1 MRLRGSASNISVR
14 NWLPAFSE
22 AASIIVVLIGTL
34 GLLGWALDF
43 SLLTRVKPQFV
54 AINPLTAL
62 AFVFSGTGL
71 WLRSREARGHEALM
85 GKIAFA
91 LGLVI
96 GLIGVLRLAQHFL
109 DFDFRIDQILFR
121 SKLGNLDPYPGAD
134 MVLKEAVC
142 FLFSGAALMLFNFQT
157 AQGFRPAQ
165 ALILA
170 QGLIALLA
178 LLGYGYRALSL
189 YKSGSAIPVAMTSAL
204 ASGLW
209 TLGALSAHPD
219 RGVMQVITSP
229 TTGGAMAR
237 RLLPMALLV
246 PILLAALWLLGEK
259 AGYLETGAGVS
270 LFAISIVIIFTA
282 LIWWNARL
290 LFKADLERMR
300 TEKHLAVQYK
310 STRALAEAGDL
321 PQAFSRILEAICQS
335 IGWPLGIGW
344 IVDEKANVLR
354 CVSLWVSSE
363 LKAKEFIDF
372 TRKSTFESGEG
383 LPGRVWAAGQPV
395 WIEDVV
401 PDPNFPRSKSAL
413 KAGLHGAFAFPVRL
427 GSEKLGVIECFSQKV
442 ERPDQALLEMLSAI
456 GSQIGQFIERQR
468 AEERLRETSSELT
481 RSNTDLQQF
490 AYVASHDLFEPLR
503 MVRSFLQLLREHSTG
518 KLDKDSEEFIHF
530 ALDGANRMQALI
542 GDLLAY
548 SRVDQRG
555 QLMEPTDCNQVLEAA
570 LANLKV
576 AIDETGAR
584 IYHQLLPTVRGD
596 IVQLIQLF
604 QNLVGNAIKFHGQ
617 RPPRVD
623 ISVHQNDSEWI
634 FTFRD
639 NGIGIDPKH
648 FERIFEIFQRL
659 HTRTEY
665 PGTGIGLSICKRIVE
680 RHGGRIWVESQLGE
694 GSAFSFSLP
703 VMKSDGPSMKS
714 EEVPPSP
721 LVKATE
727 QP

>member
-1 MRLRGSASNISVR
+1 MGI
-14 NWLPAFSE
+14 
-22 AASIIVVLIGTL
+22 
-34 GLLGWALDF
+34 
-43 SLLTRVKPQFV
+43 
-54 AINPLTAL
+54 
-62 AFVFSGTGL
+62 
-71 WLRSREARGHEALM
+71 WLRSREGSGNEDLT
-85 GKIAFA
+85 GKIAFV
-91 LGLVI
+91 LGSIV
-96 GLIGVLRLAQHFL
+96 GLIGLLRLAQYFFG
-109 DFDFRIDQILFR
+109 FDFRIDQLLFG
-121 SKLGNLDPYPGAD
+121 SKLGNPGLYPEAD
-134 MVLKEAVC
+134 MALKEAVC
-142 FLFSGAALMLFNFQT
+142 FLFSGAALTLFNFQT
-157 AQGFRPAQ
+157 KQGFRPAQ

-178 LLGYGYRALSL
+178 LLGYGYRAFSL
-189 YKSGSAIPVAMTSAL
+189 YKAGSAIPIAMPSAL
-204 ASGLW
+204 ASALW
-209 TLGALSAHPD
+209 TLGALSARPD
-219 RGVMQVITSP
+219 RGIMQVITSP

-270 LFAISIVIIFTA
+270 LFAISIIIIFTA

-290 LFKADLERMR
+290 LFKADLERTR

-354 CVSLWVSSE
+354 CVSLWSSTE
-363 LKAKEFIDF
+363 LKAKEFIDL
-372 TRKSTFESGEG
+372 TRGSTFESGKG
-383 LPGRVWAAGQPV
+383 LPGRVWATGQPV

-401 PDPNFPRSKSAL
+401 PDPNFPRAKSAL
-413 KAGLHGAFAFPVRL
+413 NAELHGAFAFPVRL
-427 GSEKLGVIECFSQKV
+427 GPEKLGVIECFSQKI
-442 ERPDQALLEMLSAI
+442 ERPDEALLEMLTAI

-468 AEERLRETSSELT
+468 AEEQLRHTSSELT

-503 MVRSFLQLLREHSTG
+503 MVRSFLQLLREHSAE
-518 KLDKDSEEFIHF
+518 KLDKESEEFINF

-555 QLMEPTDCNQVLEAA
+555 QSMEPTDCNQVLEAA

-576 AIDETGAR
+576 AIDESGAK
-584 IYHQLLPTVRGD
+584 IYHQPLPTVRGD

-604 QNLVGNAIKFHGQ
+604 QNLVGNAIKFHGKQ
-617 RPPRVD
+617 PPRVD
-623 ISVHQNDSEWI
+623 ISVNQKDPEWI
-634 FTFRD
+634 FSFRD

-680 RHGGRIWVESQLGE
+680 RHGGRMWVESKPGE
-694 GSAFSFSLP
+694 GSAFYFSLP
-703 VMKSDGPSMKS
+703 VIKSDAAPS
-714 EEVPPSP
+714 VAP
-721 LVKATE
+721 VKASE
-727 QP
+727 RL

>member
-1 MRLRGSASNISVR
+1 MRVRGSASDISVR
-14 NWLPAFSE
+14 NWSPAFSE
-22 AASIIVVLIGTL
+22 AASIAVVFVGAL
-34 GLLGWALDF
+34 GLLGWGLDF

-54 AINPLTAL
+54 AINPLAAL
-62 AFVFSGTGL
+62 TFVFSGMGL
-71 WLRSREARGHEALM
+71 WLRAREGSGNEALRAKF
-85 GKIAFA
+85 GFV
-91 LGLVI
+91 LGAIVA
-96 GLIGVLRLAQHFL
+96 LIGVLRLAQHFFGL
-109 DFDFRIDQILFR
+109 DFRIDHLLFQ
-121 SKLGNLDPYPGAD
+121 SKLGNPDLYPGAD

-157 AQGFRPAQ
+157 KQGFRPAQ

-170 QGLIALLA
+170 QGLVALLA

-189 YKSGSAIPVAMTSAL
+189 YKIESAIPIAMPSAL

-209 TLGALSAHPD
+209 TLGALSARPD
-219 RGVMQVITSP
+219 AGIMQVITSP

-259 AGYLETGAGVS
+259 AGYFETGAGVS
-270 LFAISIVIIFTA
+270 LFAISIIIIFTA

-300 TEKHLAVQYK
+300 TERHLAVQYK

-321 PQAFSRILEAICQS
+321 EQAFSRILEAICQS

-354 CVSLWVSSE
+354 CVSLWSSSE
-363 LKAKEFIDF
+363 LNAKEFIEL
-372 TRKSTFESGEG
+372 TRRSTFESGNG
-383 LPGRVWAAGQPV
+383 LPGRVWATGQPV
-395 WIEDVV
+395 WIEDVI
-401 PDPNFPRSKSAL
+401 PDQNFPRAKAAL
-413 KAGLHGAFAFPVRL
+413 KAGLHGAFSFPVRL
-427 GSEKLGVIECFSQKV
+427 GAENLGVIECFSQKI
-442 ERPDQALLEMLSAI
+442 ERPDAAFLEMLTAI

-468 AEERLRETSSELT
+468 AEEQLRHTSSELA

-503 MVRSFLQLLREHSTG
+503 MVKSFLQLLREHSAG
-518 KLDKDSEEFIHF
+518 KLDKESEEFVGF

-548 SRVDQRG
+548 SRVDQRA

-576 AIDETGAR
+576 AIDESGAK
-584 IYHQLLPTVRGD
+584 ISHQPLPTVRGD

-604 QNLVGNAIKFHGQ
+604 QNLVGNAIKFHGKE
-617 RPPRVD
+617 PPRVD
-623 ISVHQNDSEWI
+623 ITVKEKDDEWV
-634 FTFRD
+634 FSFRD

-680 RHGGRIWVESQLGE
+680 RHGGRMWVESKPGE
-694 GSAFSFSLP
+694 GSAFYFSFP
-703 VMKSDGPSMKS
+703 VMELGGAP
-714 EEVPPSP
+714 
-721 LVKATE
+721 
-727 QP
+727 